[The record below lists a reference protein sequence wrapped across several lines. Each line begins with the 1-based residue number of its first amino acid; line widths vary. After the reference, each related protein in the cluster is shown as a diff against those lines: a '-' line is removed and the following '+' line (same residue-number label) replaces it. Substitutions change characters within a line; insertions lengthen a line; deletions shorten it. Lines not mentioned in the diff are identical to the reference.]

1 MSKRAATTIAT
12 NTVRLR
18 EHRVREKGV
27 REHPPLPP
35 AIDSTLEPKNT
46 NTKSNNLMGSNTQ
59 DEHTHKHTHTTTN
72 THTHTHTQTHSGYM
86 CACIDTQIHPK

>member
-46 NTKSNNLMGSNTQ
+46 NTKSNNLWAPTHKMNT
-59 DEHTHKHTHTTTN
+59 HTNTHTHNHKHTHTHAN
-72 THTHTHTQTHSGYM
+72 TFRVYVCMHRYT
-86 CACIDTQIHPK
+86 DTSKIR